1 MRFIYIFLVF
11 LLGIA
16 PDVYGLKVLHLGFH
30 TGCMSSFREVARE
43 CSLDLVEWHIL
54 SSQASVDR
62 LNGAP
67 TRYLNLYNMTHERAA
82 AIWRANEH
90 CFSSFDLIITSDTA
104 PLSRI
109 FLQNGWNKP
118 LIIWVCN
125 RFNYCVGPGSAGG
138 MDDEYYE
145 LFRKAVHM
153 PNVRVVSYTPFEQ
166 YFAALYRVDIRP
178 HLIKP
183 IGSSERACQ
192 QSAFVGVN
200 KSDTIF
206 VYPGHSGGSQSQIDY
221 LKDTCGSLFPVCCG
235 KFNGP
240 DDLKDFKGVVYFP
253 YEASNIVLFEN
264 IERGIV
270 HFIPSERFIENCI
283 AKGEPIYYWYEPNY
297 CEWYFGEHRD
307 ILVYF
312 DSWKDLQYK
321 VATTD
326 YVFMRKKIKE
336 FARYHRA
343 KMLTRWR
350 IIFDE
355 LVFGDRDR

>member
-1 MRFIYIFLVF
+1 MGFIVIKGIIMRFIYIFLVF

-82 AIWRANEH
+82 AI
-90 CFSSFDLIITSDTA
+90 
-104 PLSRI
+104 SRI

-166 YFAALYRVDIRP
+166 YF
-178 HLIKP
+178 
-183 IGSSERACQ
+183 
-192 QSAFVGVN
+192 
-200 KSDTIF
+200 
-206 VYPGHSGGSQSQIDY
+206 
-221 LKDTCGSLFPVCCG
+221 
-235 KFNGP
+235 
-240 DDLKDFKGVVYFP
+240 
-253 YEASNIVLFEN
+253 
-264 IERGIV
+264 
-270 HFIPSERFIENCI
+270 
-283 AKGEPIYYWYEPNY
+283 
-297 CEWYFGEHRD
+297 
-307 ILVYF
+307 
-312 DSWKDLQYK
+312 
-321 VATTD
+321 
-326 YVFMRKKIKE
+326 
-336 FARYHRA
+336 
-343 KMLTRWR
+343 
-350 IIFDE
+350 
-355 LVFGDRDR
+355 